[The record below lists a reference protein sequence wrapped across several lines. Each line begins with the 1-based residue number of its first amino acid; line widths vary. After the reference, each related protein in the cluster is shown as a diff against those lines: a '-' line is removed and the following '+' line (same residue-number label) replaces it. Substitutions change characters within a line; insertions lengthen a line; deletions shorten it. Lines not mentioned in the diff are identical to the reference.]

1 MSINLFLLIGVGLF
15 ILLCI
20 FINGVI
26 RYSFGNVAE
35 ELLQIKELLPKRR
48 VKKEKEDAQERTEK

>member
-48 VKKEKEDAQERTEK
+48 VKRVKKEKEDAQE